1 MLLKRYGS
9 TPLGTFGRLNV
20 MGRELVTVERPWAHN
35 QRFVSC
41 VPLGEYKLLWR
52 PTTTPVPAVFDSH
65 TWYLYNHEVGLQDE
79 AERKERYNC
88 CFHIGNTADDVS
100 GCIAVGM
107 DFGFPRDQWGVV
119 SSRSAMEVLYSAIG
133 PHDTELTIIGNLM
146 G

>member
-35 QRFVSC
+35 QQFASC

-52 PTTTPVPAVFDSH
+52 PTTTPVPSICDGN
-65 TWYLYNHEVGLQDE
+65 TWYLYNDTVGFLHEDT
-79 AERKERYNC
+79 KPRYNC
-88 CFHIGNTADDVS
+88 SIHIGNIMDDVS

-107 DFGFPRDQWGVV
+107 DFGYPRSQWGVV